1 MRYRNSFKGAAF
13 VALMILTS
21 GMGGLVCAAEY
32 DSMASYEDLL
42 RSQTVLIGSFENLL
56 KNTTLND
63 SMSYQFLDSF
73 DDLADRQQRGLYS
86 FEDVVSFNWTDL
98 DTQQR
103 INLTRSY
110 EDLIRREAIILES
123 NEDLLKRSFCTLQDQ
138 DQKKELLD
146 RFEARLKYEVIL
158 YEKFEDW
165 LHFQQ
170 MIETDDEGAEYE
182 TWMEFLAS
190 FEDLI
195 RRQANLLDSFEMLMK
210 IRCDTTYLELTKE
223 ITGQEGNDV
232 TYSFTVT
239 AGTNDVQDITIT
251 DSILGDIGE
260 IDYLPAGTSSTPYEI
275 IQTLS
280 CADCDNCT
288 CRVCNFATA
297 CGEVVTPNGNF
308 TVCVVSDQQ
317 CAVIEDGDIGL
328 EDIYPGIEVPEEVV
342 AEVTTEQSADPEVA
356 AETAVQDS
364 VSTASCPNC
373 IKK

>member
-1 MRYRNSFKGAAF
+1 LKYRAPFKVAAIA
-13 VALMILTS
+13 VLMILA
-21 GMGGLVCAAEY
+21 GGIGGLASAAEY

-73 DDLADRQQRGLYS
+73 DDLAARQQRGLYS

-103 INLTRSY
+103 INLTSSF

-123 NEDLLKRSFCTLQDQ
+123 NEDLLKRSFCILQNP
-138 DQKKELLD
+138 DQKKDLLD
-146 RFEARLKYEVIL
+146 RFEARLKYEVVL

-170 MIETDDEGAEYE
+170 MIETEGEYQ

-195 RRQANLLDSFEMLMK
+195 RRQAYLLDSFETLMK
-210 IRCDTTYLELTKE
+210 IRCDTTYLGLTKE
-223 ITGQEGNDV
+223 ITGQVGNTV
-232 TYSFTVT
+232 TYRYIVT
-239 AGTNDVQDITIT
+239 SGTNDVQDITIN
-251 DSILGDIGE
+251 DSILGDIGQV
-260 IDYLPAGTSSTPYEI
+260 DYLAAGAS
-275 IQTLS
+275 QTFTETATLQ
-280 CADCDNCT
+280 CADCDNCR
-288 CRVCNFATA
+288 CHVCNFAVA
-297 CGEVVTPNGNF
+297 CGEVVTTNGNF
-308 TVCVVSDQQ
+308 TVCVVSDQV
-317 CAVIEDGDIGL
+317 CPIIVDGNTA

-342 AEVTTEQSADPEVA
+342 SEETASQSADAEA
-356 AETAVQDS
+356 EAETAAQES
-364 VSTASCPNC
+364 VAQEESAPAPCPSCS
-373 IKK
+373 KK